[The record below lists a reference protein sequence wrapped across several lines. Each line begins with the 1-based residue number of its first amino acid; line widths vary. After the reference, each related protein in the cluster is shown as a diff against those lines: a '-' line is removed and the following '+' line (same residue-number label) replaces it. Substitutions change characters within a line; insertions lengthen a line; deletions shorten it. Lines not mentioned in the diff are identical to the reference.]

1 MKIAEAIDLLK
12 AEEVQTEKKSEIKVL
27 QNMIGILLDLQHR
40 QLSAEDLA
48 TVESELDVME
58 LNAYQENRKRHLR
71 KKLAKFQ
78 QFLKDKFSLIAKGH
92 YTALGI
98 AFGVAFGGM
107 FGMMID
113 KTLGSSL
120 GISFGITFGL
130 VVGRYLDAQAEAQD
144 RVLNVEF
151 K

>member
-1 MKIAEAIDLLK
+1 MKIDEAIELLK
-12 AEEVQTEKKSEIKVL
+12 TEKARAEKKSEIKIL
-27 QNMIGILLDLQHR
+27 QNMIGILLDLQTR

-48 TVESELDVME
+48 AVESELDVME
-58 LNAYQENRKRHLR
+58 LDAYQENRKRHLR
-71 KKLAKFQ
+71 RKLAKFQ

-120 GISFGITFGL
+120 GISFGIAFGL
-130 VVGRYLDAQAEAQD
+130 VVGRYLDAQAEAQN
-144 RVLNVEF
+144 RVLNVES